1 MSSWNARRFSGN
13 GTENKLQSQVRGS
26 NMKNKVLIIDDA
38 AFNREMLTEILE
50 KEYEILTA
58 EDGQKGIDLL
68 EIHQSEVGVVLLDLV
83 MPVMDGYRVL
93 EIMEEKGYL
102 KHIPVLV
109 ISGEQAVA
117 VERRCF
123 DYGVTDFI
131 RKPFDNELVM
141 RRVRNMVDLFTYR
154 NSLEEQVESQT
165 MTLKRQYEMICRQA
179 EELKQQNEKITDILA
194 EVVESRNLESGE
206 HVKRVKSYTKI
217 LAEELMAAC
226 PEYNLTEEEVRIIE
240 SASAL
245 HDIGKITIPDH
256 ILLKPGKLTD
266 EEFECMKSHTVKGC
280 EVLDHIE
287 DVWDERY
294 KNYAYKICRHHHERF
309 DGRGYPDRLA
319 GEEIPIAAQIVS
331 VADVYDALISE
342 RCYKKAFTKEQ
353 AYYMI
358 TNGECGTFSP
368 KLMQCFQNAREKME
382 NVSR

>member
-1 MSSWNARRFSGN
+1 
-13 GTENKLQSQVRGS
+13 
-26 NMKNKVLIIDDA
+26 MKNKVLIIDDA

-58 EDGQKGIDLL
+58 EDGQKGIELL
-68 EIHQSEVGVVLLDLV
+68 EIHQSEVGIVLLDLI
-83 MPVMDGYRVL
+83 MPVMDGYRVM

-117 VERRCF
+117 VERKCF

-165 MTLKRQYEMICRQA
+165 MTLKRQYEMICKQA
-179 EELKQQNEKITDILA
+179 DELRQQNEKITDILA

-240 SASAL
+240 S
-245 HDIGKITIPDH
+245 
-256 ILLKPGKLTD
+256 
-266 EEFECMKSHTVKGC
+266 
-280 EVLDHIE
+280 
-287 DVWDERY
+287 
-294 KNYAYKICRHHHERF
+294 
-309 DGRGYPDRLA
+309 
-319 GEEIPIAAQIVS
+319 GE
-331 VADVYDALISE
+331 
-342 RCYKKAFTKEQ
+342 
-353 AYYMI
+353 
-358 TNGECGTFSP
+358 
-368 KLMQCFQNAREKME
+368 
-382 NVSR
+382 

>member
-1 MSSWNARRFSGN
+1 
-13 GTENKLQSQVRGS
+13 
-26 NMKNKVLIIDDA
+26 MKNKVLIIDDA

-68 EIHQSEVGVVLLDLV
+68 EIHQSEVGVVLLDLI
-83 MPVMDGYRVL
+83 MPVMDGYRVM

-117 VERRCF
+117 VERKCF

-165 MTLKRQYEMICRQA
+165 MTLKRQYEMICKQA

-206 HVKRVKSYTKI
+206 HVKRVKSYAKI

-287 DVWDERY
+287 GVWDERY

-309 DGRGYPDRLA
+309 DGRGYPDRLV

-353 AYYMI
+353 AYHMI

-382 NVSR
+382 SVSRDVC

>member
-1 MSSWNARRFSGN
+1 MR
-13 GTENKLQSQVRGS
+13 
-26 NMKNKVLIIDDA
+26 NKVLIIDDA

-50 KEYEILTA
+50 GEYGILTA
-58 EDGQKGIDLL
+58 DDGQKGIDLL
-68 EIHQSEVGVVLLDLV
+68 VAHENEVCVVLLDLV
-83 MPVMDGYRVL
+83 MPVMDGFAVMR
-93 EIMEEKGYL
+93 IMEQKGYL

-109 ISGEQAVA
+109 ISGETAVDI
-117 VERRCF
+117 ERKCF

-131 RKPFDNELVM
+131 KKPFDNEMVL
-141 RRVRNMVDLFTYR
+141 RRVRNMADLFAYR
-154 NSLEEQVESQT
+154 NCLEERVESQT
-165 MTLKRQYEMICRQA
+165 LTLKRQYEMICKQA
-179 EELKQQNEKITDILA
+179 EVLKQRNEQITDILA

-217 LAEELMAAC
+217 LARELMVRY
-226 PEYNLTEEEVRIIE
+226 PEYGLTEEEIHIIE

-266 EEFECMKSHTVKGC
+266 EEFECMKAHTVRGC

-287 DVWDERY
+287 GVWDERY
-294 KNYAYKICRHHHERF
+294 KKYAYTICRYHHERF
-309 DGRGYPDRLA
+309 DGRGYPDKLA
-319 GEEIPIAAQIVS
+319 GDDIPIEAQIVS

-353 AYYMI
+353 AFGMI

-368 KLMQCFQNAREKME
+368 KLMDCFQSVRETME
-382 NVSR
+382 AVSRKKGAGE

>member
-1 MSSWNARRFSGN
+1 
-13 GTENKLQSQVRGS
+13 
-26 NMKNKVLIIDDA
+26 MKNKVLIIDDA

-58 EDGQKGIDLL
+58 EDGQKGIELL
-68 EIHQSEVGVVLLDLV
+68 EIHQSEVGIVLLDLI
-83 MPVMDGYRVL
+83 MPVMDGYRVM

-117 VERRCF
+117 VERKCF

-165 MTLKRQYEMICRQA
+165 MTLKRQYEMICKRA
-179 EELKQQNEKITDILA
+179 DELRQQNEKITDILA

-240 SASAL
+240 SASAV

-256 ILLKPGKLTD
+256 ILLKPGRLTD
-266 EEFECMKSHTVKGC
+266 EEFDCMKSHTVKGC

-287 DVWDERY
+287 GVWDERY

-309 DGRGYPDRLA
+309 DGRGYPDQLA
-319 GEEIPIAAQIVS
+319 GDEIPIAAQIVS

-353 AYYMI
+353 AFQMI

-382 NVSR
+382 NVSREV

>member
-1 MSSWNARRFSGN
+1 
-13 GTENKLQSQVRGS
+13 
-26 NMKNKVLIIDDA
+26 MKNKVLIIDDA

-58 EDGQKGIDLL
+58 EDGQKGIELL
-68 EIHQSEVGVVLLDLV
+68 ETHQSEIGVVLLDLI
-83 MPVMDGYRVL
+83 MPVMDGYRVM
-93 EIMEEKGYL
+93 EIMEDKGYL

-117 VERRCF
+117 VERKCF

-154 NSLEEQVESQT
+154 NSLEDQVESQT
-165 MTLKRQYEMICRQA
+165 RTLKRQYEMICKQA
-179 EELKQQNEKITDILA
+179 DELKQQNEKITDILA

-217 LAEELMAAC
+217 LAEELMATC
-226 PEYNLTEEEVRIIE
+226 PEYNLTDEEVRIIE
-240 SASAL
+240 SASAV

-256 ILLKPGKLTD
+256 ILLKPGRLTD
-266 EEFECMKSHTVKGC
+266 EEFDCMKSHTVKGC

-287 DVWDERY
+287 GVWDERY
-294 KNYAYKICRHHHERF
+294 KKYAYEICRHHHERF
-309 DGRGYPDRLA
+309 DGRGYPDKLA
-319 GEEIPIAAQIVS
+319 EDDIPIAAQIVS

-353 AYYMI
+353 AFCMI

-368 KLMQCFQNAREKME
+368 KLMQCFRNAREKME
-382 NVSR
+382 NVSREV